1 MKKIYTVKKF
11 ASRKFYTA
19 FLLALSIS
27 ALTFQPVFAEEVVS
41 DAEVEEETEEI
52 ADQMLVISKTDWNNR
67 EINLLGRGSRNLLLY
82 GSTRAGALNNLTLN
96 GFQTPIYIYGGYYDG
111 SLETGEIVDVTGNKI
126 NVSEYGN
133 GWIFFEEGHFDDAYN
148 RLHIYDVADTDL
160 RINVIGARSGYGLA
174 SGNMINIYGGKLNG
188 YVIGGENKDTAAN
201 PLQNIFDNTINVYNS
216 PNLREIKLY
225 GAAVFSD
232 DTRERTPIFGTNNTL
247 NFYTKNIDVTEL
259 NGFNN
264 YNFYLP
270 DTITHRDVVL
280 NVIGDKVTDIS
291 GSKVFAVVPQVSTI
305 DPHEKITL
313 IRNNTGIEDSNAT
326 QYDGINGFDGT
337 RQWQANP
344 TSIYDIHVNKFDENN
359 VVVEFIGRETTP
371 PTNLIPIIRVPYGID
386 GGGDFVSNFGG
397 EGSFGGGGY
406 SGGRTSGGGT
416 FGGEN
421 PSGGGGSWDGEP
433 SSGGGTFDGDK
444 PSDGDGWHIGRTN
457 DTEAGAQLYTP
468 FLSMSHAS
476 MRHKT
481 NGRLETRSTHL
492 IAGFSRKFETE
503 KRRTLFAPMIEYG
516 RGSYDT
522 YLSTG
527 EHGQGHSQYLGGGVV
542 FHTQLSNGVFYNG
555 SIRAGRS
562 KTDFESADF
571 GYNGYNVYE
580 RFETNS
586 PYISAHFGIGRE
598 LKQNK
603 NLTLT
608 YYGKFLFSH
617 TFSDN
622 IHLTSG
628 EDYYLSSVNSARIR
642 LGIRAGW
649 EVSPKN
655 KFYTGLGYQYQ
666 FGGKSY
672 AEHDGIRTDTASI
685 RGSSGIVEL
694 GWIAKPYG
702 NDTLSLDLGAMF
714 SFGKSRGVMGR
725 CGVNWFF

>member
-19 FLLALSIS
+19 FLLAFGIS

-41 DAEVEEETEEI
+41 DAEVEEEEETEEI
-52 ADQMLVISKTDWNNR
+52 ADQMLVISKDNWNNR

-126 NVSEYGN
+126 NVSEYGD
-133 GWIFFEEGHFDDAYN
+133 GWMFFEEGHFDDAYN
-148 RLHIYDVADTDL
+148 RLHIYDVANTDL

-174 SGNMINIYGGKLNG
+174 SGNEINIYGGKLNG

-201 PLQNIFDNTINVYNS
+201 PSQNIFDNTINVYNS

-291 GSKVFAVVPQVSTI
+291 GSKVFAVVPQVQTI
-305 DPHEKITL
+305 DPREKITL

-344 TSIYDIHVNKFDENN
+344 TAIYDIHVNKFDENN

-371 PTNLIPIIRVPYGID
+371 PTNLIPIIRVPHGID

-406 SGGRTSGGGT
+406 SGGGT

-421 PSGGGGSWDGEP
+421 PSGGGGSWDSEP
-433 SSGGGTFDGDK
+433 SGGSGNFDGDK
-444 PSDGDGWHIGRTN
+444 PSDGDGWHMGRTN

-492 IAGFSRKFETE
+492 IAGFSRKFENE

-516 RGSYDT
+516 RGNYDS

-555 SIRAGRS
+555 SIRAGRT
-562 KTDFESADF
+562 KTDFESVDF

-580 RFETNS
+580 RFESNS
-586 PYISAHFGIGRE
+586 PYIAAHFGIGRE
-598 LKQNK
+598 VRQNK

-628 EDYYLSSVNSARIR
+628 EDYYLSSVNSSRIR

-666 FGGKSY
+666 FGGRSY

-685 RGSSGIVEL
+685 RGSSGMVEL

-714 SFGKSRGVMGR
+714 SFGKSRGIMGR